1 MDSECIFRL
10 EMDLHKDYKI
20 LLRARLLRKCSAAR
34 PQEEAGL
41 CVRKMVDYSFETIDE
56 QVMEIK
62 REDSLNH
69 YQRIFFRASEFYS
82 SVDLYLAT
90 FNYGYK
96 YYRNKL
102 QIADLLEGVDLS
114 SCSPPAKM
122 KEKCENTDKKVRSE
136 EVAAWKTELLQDFS
150 ICLLTYYY

>member
-1 MDSECIFRL
+1 
-10 EMDLHKDYKI
+10 MDLHKDYKI
-20 LLRARLLRKCSAAR
+20 FLRVRLLRKSTSAR

-41 CVRKMVDYSFETIDE
+41 CVRKIVDYRFETIDE
-56 QVMEIK
+56 QLLEIK
-62 REDSLNH
+62 RGDSLNH

-102 QIADLLEGVDLS
+102 QIADLLAGVDLS
-114 SCSPPAKM
+114 SCSSAAKM
-122 KEKCENTDKKVRSE
+122 KEKCENSDRKVRSE
-136 EVAAWKTELLQDFS
+136 EVAAWKNELLQDFS